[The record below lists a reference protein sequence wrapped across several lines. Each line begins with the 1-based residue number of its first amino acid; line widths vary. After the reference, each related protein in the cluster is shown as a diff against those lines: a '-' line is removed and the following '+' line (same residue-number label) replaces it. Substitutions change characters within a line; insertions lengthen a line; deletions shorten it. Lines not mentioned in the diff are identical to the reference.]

1 MFNKP
6 NLFFILGIILGFL
19 FFVTYQNVYAQS
31 NMFLDS
37 KIYIVVQVEKNDTL
51 WSIAEKHITNQND
64 IRDLIRAIKYIN
76 HIDES
81 VSIYP
86 GQELKVPLI
95 TST

>member
-6 NLFFILGIILGFL
+6 NLFFVLGIILGFL
-19 FFVTYQNVYAQS
+19 FFVTYQNVSAQS
-31 NMFLDS
+31 NIFLDS
-37 KIYIVVQVEKNDTL
+37 KTYAVVHVEKNDTL

-81 VSIYP
+81 ANIYP